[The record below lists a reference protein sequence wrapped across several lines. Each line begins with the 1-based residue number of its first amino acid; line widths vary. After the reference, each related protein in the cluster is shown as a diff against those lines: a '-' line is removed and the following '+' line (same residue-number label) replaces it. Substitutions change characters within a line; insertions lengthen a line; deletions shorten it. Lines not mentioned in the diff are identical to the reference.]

1 MEDDMTAEPGITS
14 IDVAEAERRLREDP
28 SGPLLVDVREPYEF
42 DEVRAPGAVLMPMS
56 TLSARIGELPSDRP
70 LMIVCHTGRRSSAVA
85 GFLARS
91 GRADVVNVAGG
102 MEAWER
108 GGLPV
113 RRGAPGPGEGDLP
126 G

>member
-1 MEDDMTAEPGITS
+1 MEETMSMGPGFAS

-28 SGPLLVDVREPYEF
+28 DAPLLVDVREQHEF

-56 TLSARIGELPSDRP
+56 QLATRAGELPADRP
-70 LMIVCHTGRRSSAVA
+70 LMIVCHTGSRSSAVT

-91 GRADVVNVAGG
+91 GRTDVVNVAGG

-113 RRGAPGPGEGDLP
+113 KRGTPEPGEGDLP

>member
-1 MEDDMTAEPGITS
+1 MSIGPGFAS

-28 SGPLLVDVREPYEF
+28 DTPLLVDVREQHEF

-56 TLSARIGELPSDRP
+56 QLATRAGELPADRP
-70 LMIVCHTGRRSSAVA
+70 LMIVCHTGSRSSAVT

-91 GRADVVNVAGG
+91 GRTDVVNVAGG

-113 RRGAPGPGEGDLP
+113 KRGTPEPGEGDLP